1 MGALRRA
8 ADARA
13 DAGERFVVTD
23 DATGVGVGGAGLDGP
38 ADVDLVGEVV
48 PGGRVGEAINE
59 AAASG
64 LMFGESLMAGSCRGV
79 RSGRKVAP

>member
-1 MGALRRA
+1 MIDQLATVRL
-8 ADARA
+8 
-13 DAGERFVVTD
+13 GEPC
-23 DATGVGVGGAGLDGP
+23 LDGL
-38 ADVDLVGEVV
+38 AHIHFVGEVV